1 MKVETLQMSKTM
13 SKPIKA
19 MSQKFPK
26 PLGNRQTKENTA
38 CVFKNCNTAVLWS
51 GVKVSRKT
59 LLGEVWRAWR
69 AALHVVTGLM
79 WLEKWSL
86 SFVYLTDHS
95 SGIFCWCVKEVLV
108 GADLCWSSAC
118 ESAGQFQWLF
128 HRVLQHLLL
137 RVYWFY
143 STSHPLRVTQT
154 SWSKDEFARGSR
166 VQTHPGGSRKGMNSK
181 STGICWRLVQHGFAP
196 WAAPIST
203 F

>member
-1 MKVETLQMSKTM
+1 MKLETLQNEQTN
-13 SKPIKA
+13 
-19 MSQKFPK
+19 QTNVPK
-26 PLGNRQTKENTA
+26 QLGNRQTKENTA
-38 CVFKNCNTAVLWS
+38 CVFQNCKTAVLWS
-51 GVKVSRKT
+51 GVNVSLT
-59 LLGEVWRAWR
+59 LLGEVWR

-95 SGIFCWCVKEVLV
+95 SGIFCWWMCQRSF
-108 GADLCWSSAC
+108 GRGWSSAC

-143 STSHPLRVTQT
+143 STSHPCGSHRHPDPKTNLPEGHECKHTQEGPEKA
-154 SWSKDEFARGSR
+154 WKA
-166 VQTHPGGSRKGMNSK
+166 K
-181 STGICWRLVQHGFAP
+181 TGICWRLVQHGFAP